1 MDLKVKKEMYQIQKA
16 SLWKRFAAGLLDI
29 ILILIIATGCMVV
42 ISAITGY
49 DSKTAEMQTYYDEYE
64 EKYNVNFDI
73 SKEEYEKLTEEEK
86 KLYEE
91 VSELI
96 TNDERII
103 KVYNYVVNLM
113 LLMTSIGILIAV
125 IIVEFI
131 LPIILK
137 NGQTLGKKCM
147 GICLVKTNSVK
158 VNTLCLFVRSILG
171 IYTIEIMIPLYV
183 LILLIFGSG
192 NFIFLLLAAGI
203 VLLNLGLLIT
213 SQDNILIHDAFAS
226 TVVVDKSVQMIFE
239 NEEELIE
246 FKKELHAKE
255 VENKKY

>member
-1 MDLKVKKEMYQIQKA
+1 MDVKFKQEMYQIQKA

-42 ISAITGY
+42 ISEIVDY
-49 DSKTAEMQTYYDEYE
+49 DSKTEEMKSYYSEYEDEYG
-64 EKYNVNFDI
+64 VNFDI
-73 SKEEYEKLTEEEK
+73 TTEEYENLTEDEK
-86 KLYEE
+86 KIYEE
-91 VSELI
+91 VTEKI
-96 TNDERII
+96 TKDERII
-103 KVYNYVVNLM
+103 KVYNYIVNLM

-125 IIVEFI
+125 IIVEFVM
-131 LPIILK
+131 PIIFK

-147 GICLVKTNSVK
+147 GICLVKSNSVK
-158 VNTLCLFVRSILG
+158 VNNFCLFVRALLG
-171 IYTIEIMIPLYV
+171 MYTIEIMIPMYV

-203 VLLNLGLLIT
+203 IILNLGLIIT
-213 SQDNILIHDAFAS
+213 SQDNLLIHDAFAS
-226 TVVVDKSVQMIFE
+226 TVVVDKSVQMIFK

-246 FKKELHAKE
+246 FKKELHAKS

>member
-96 TNDERII
+96 T
-103 KVYNYVVNLM
+103 
-113 LLMTSIGILIAV
+113 G
-125 IIVEFI
+125 
-131 LPIILK
+131 
-137 NGQTLGKKCM
+137 
-147 GICLVKTNSVK
+147 NSVK
-158 VNTLCLFVRSILG
+158 ITPVPRSASYTQNHGETQIASDTLYNFVMSKAAA
-171 IYTIEIMIPLYV
+171 YV
-183 LILLIFGSG
+183 
-192 NFIFLLLAAGI
+192 
-203 VLLNLGLLIT
+203 
-213 SQDNILIHDAFAS
+213 D
-226 TVVVDKSVQMIFE
+226 
-239 NEEELIE
+239 
-246 FKKELHAKE
+246 
-255 VENKKY
+255 